1 MNMNIIQAHIY
12 RGDSIEMQESN
23 QTVYIRSCGHFYDI
37 DRDCRAFRSRGR
49 DDYQLIFVA
58 GGCIYVGEGCAEAY
72 PGNIIVY
79 KPGQTQNYT
88 IKSDEGTSYYW
99 IHFAGDGAESLLNSV
114 GLNGEAIYRGIDFE
128 KYMPLIYKMI
138 SEIRLE
144 RANYEAQIACYLFEL
159 LNGICRDN
167 FSDDSTDMDY
177 NRIFPALNAMEHQLS
192 KGYTLVDYADMCN
205 MSKYHFVHTF
215 KKHTGQSPMQYKNS
229 IAMEQA
235 KYFLAHSDMTIGEI
249 AEATGISDSM
259 YFSKKFRN
267 YAGCSPREY
276 RYKKK

>member
-1 MNMNIIQAHIY
+1 
-12 RGDSIEMQESN
+12 
-23 QTVYIRSCGHFYDI
+23 
-37 DRDCRAFRSRGR
+37 
-49 DDYQLIFVA
+49 
-58 GGCIYVGEGCAEAY
+58 
-72 PGNIIVY
+72 
-79 KPGQTQNYT
+79 
-88 IKSDEGTSYYW
+88 
-99 IHFAGDGAESLLNSV
+99 
-114 GLNGEAIYRGIDFE
+114 
-128 KYMPLIYKMI
+128 
-138 SEIRLE
+138 
-144 RANYEAQIACYLFEL
+144 
-159 LNGICRDN
+159 
-167 FSDDSTDMDY
+167 MDY